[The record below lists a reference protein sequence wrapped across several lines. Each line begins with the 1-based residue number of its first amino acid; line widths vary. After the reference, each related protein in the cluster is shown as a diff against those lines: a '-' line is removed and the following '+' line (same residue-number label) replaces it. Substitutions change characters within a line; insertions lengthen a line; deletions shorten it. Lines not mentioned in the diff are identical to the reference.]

1 MFGKLE
7 YDKEPVGNFTDEV
20 DYFDAYTNFVYPEG
34 TVARIVCREG
44 YGNVIRRREWVDL
57 APCGKRA
64 ECHCID
70 GAWTKD
76 LDKYS
81 TDFVESIH
89 GFLLCEPDNEDWK
102 ESFRDDYFGMEYGD
116 YSTSVDD
123 GVYEEDD
130 AANNSTE
137 PRLKCYQGYKVSPLL
152 LRECK
157 KGAKSCRS
165 EAQPLEE
172 RVKLTCSDEPCELNG
187 KLVDTAVC
195 YNTSAEWDESC
206 CCYGDGC
213 NGNTHRGE
221 LLAKGIS
228 VKSRSACVGFSWIS
242 HGTTVYAEKATGTAN
257 FDDYYDNEH
266 ERPTYPNG
274 TVARLTCDKGYA
286 PYRST
291 NGGDVYDKYALYI
304 CDNGGWVRE
313 GEGDD
318 LTTLSIHDS
327 CKKSGW
333 QLAEPP
339 KQTED
344 E

>member
-1 MFGKLE
+1 M
-7 YDKEPVGNFTDEV
+7 
-20 DYFDAYTNFVYPEG
+20 
-34 TVARIVCREG
+34 
-44 YGNVIRRREWVDL
+44 
-57 APCGKRA
+57 
-64 ECHCID
+64 
-70 GAWTKD
+70 
-76 LDKYS
+76 
-81 TDFVESIH
+81 
-89 GFLLCEPDNEDWK
+89 
-102 ESFRDDYFGMEYGD
+102 
-116 YSTSVDD
+116 
-123 GVYEEDD
+123 
-130 AANNSTE
+130 
-137 PRLKCYQGYKVSPLL
+137 
-152 LRECK
+152 
-157 KGAKSCRS
+157 
-165 EAQPLEE
+165 
-172 RVKLTCSDEPCELNG
+172 
-187 KLVDTAVC
+187 
-195 YNTSAEWDESC
+195 
-206 CCYGDGC
+206 
-213 NGNTHRGE
+213 
-221 LLAKGIS
+221 
-228 VKSRSACVGFSWIS
+228 KSRSACVGFSWIS

-344 E
+344 EGELSGALLFYASKGRASQLPLMDRFRRKNGISHPARRRIHEVLKFGQKYLHVK